1 MTKEQQND
9 IIKRVWTEHL
19 QHKDD
24 IPESLAD
31 NYSIW
36 LRAKIREAVP
46 QLSTSQ
52 DGSQQGEQGEQG
64 DQEEQV
70 GGPEGM
76 PPEGGPE
83 GGPEGMPS
91 PPNVEATQAA
101 AGGM

>member
-1 MTKEQQND
+1 MTKEEQNN

-19 QHKDD
+19 QRKDD

-46 QLSTSQ
+46 QLSASQ
-52 DGSQQGEQGEQG
+52 DGSQQGEQE
-64 DQEEQV
+64 DQEEQG

-76 PPEGGPE
+76 PPEGMPAE

-91 PPNVEATQAA
+91 PPNVEATQEA